1 MQIPRRM
8 QLECGSQEVSVKEI
22 HTPRSCLTLA
32 LTLTILCGVVSARQ
46 HLPNGLVLEK
56 PSVDLGT
63 LVIGN
68 STVVT
73 ETIFNPTNSDI
84 TIAAISVDNPA
95 FQISSTNS
103 PLVIGARQQVP
114 IGITFTPAAV
124 GDVSGSLILSLDG
137 NTPYATIP
145 LQGVAV
151 GLGQLSANPPSIS
164 LGAGAGGQSV
174 VETLTN
180 SGGTLLT
187 ITSASVSGSGFVL
200 AAPPFPISLGP
211 NESTSFNVSLPSSA
225 TGAASGSI
233 NVAAGVAWWTSG
245 GRGIH
250 QYFSQKA
257 SRTHLVIPVSGA
269 MATGRL
275 TPAPSSVSFGS
286 AQLGST
292 QTQSAT
298 LTNSGNGPVTVTQAA
313 ASGTG
318 FSISGLPLPMTLNPG
333 ESATFSAVFSPKSSS
348 SVQGNI
354 SIISNASN
362 STVNLALSGSGASLG
377 QLILSPAS
385 LDFGSVP
392 VGKNHSMTAT
402 LAANGSSVT
411 ISSAS
416 ASTPEFSLSGIQL
429 PITIP
434 AGKTASF
441 TVSFAPQASGTS
453 SASIAFA
460 SNASPSTSVESVSG
474 AGSAPAPH
482 NVGLSWSPG
491 GSSVSGYNVYR
502 GSKSGGPYAKINS
515 APTPVTSYGDGAV
528 NSGQIYFY
536 VTTALDSSGAESS
549 NSNEVQAVIP

>member
-8 QLECGSQEVSVKEI
+8 QLECGSQEVSVKDLL
-22 HTPRSCLTLA
+22 TPRSCLALA
-32 LTLTILCGVVSARQ
+32 LTLTIFCSEVSARQ
-46 HLPNGLVLEK
+46 HLPNGLALDK
-56 PSVDLGT
+56 TSIDLGR

-68 STVVT
+68 STFMT
-73 ETIFNPTNSDI
+73 ETIFNPTSSDI
-84 TIAAISVDNPA
+84 SIAAVSVDNPA
-95 FQISSTNS
+95 FQISGSNS
-103 PLVIGARQQVP
+103 PLVIGAGQQVT
-114 IGITFTPAAV
+114 IGITFTPTTV
-124 GDVSGSLILSLDG
+124 GEISGSLILSLDG
-137 NTPYATIP
+137 NRPYFTIP
-145 LQGVAV
+145 LQGIAV

-164 LGAGAGGQSV
+164 LGAGTGGQSV

-200 AAPPFPISLGP
+200 AAPAFPISLGP
-211 NESTSFNVSLPSSA
+211 NESTSFNVSIAPSA

-233 NVAAGVAWWTSG
+233 SVATGVASWTSG

-250 QYFSQKA
+250 QFATAKA
-257 SRTHLVIPVSGA
+257 TAHLVIPVSGA
-269 MATGRL
+269 IAVGHL
-275 TPAPSSVSFGS
+275 TPAPTSLSFGS
-286 AQLGST
+286 AQVGST
-292 QTQSAT
+292 QSQPAT
-298 LTNSGNGPVTVTQAA
+298 LTNSGNGPVTLTQAA

-362 STVNLALSGSGASLG
+362 STVNLALAGSVAPPG

-385 LDFGSVP
+385 LNFGSVP
-392 VGKNHSMTAT
+392 VGKNQSMSAT
-402 LAANGSSVT
+402 LAASGSSVT

-453 SASIAFA
+453 SATIAFA

-491 GSSVSGYNVYR
+491 SSNVSGYNVYR
-502 GSKSGGPYAKINS
+502 GSQSGGPYAKINS
-515 APTPVTSYGDGAV
+515 APTAATSYGDGAV
-528 NSGQIYFY
+528 NSGQTYFY